1 MAKRWIIIILIAAF
15 ITGGFLLFFKP
26 PAKGPKLILVGLD
39 GADWEVIDTFIA
51 EGKLPTFAKLK
62 QQGTWG
68 YLQSLEPSLSPM
80 LWTTIATGKRP
91 DEHGI
96 VDFLVWDEEKKERLP
111 VTTHHRKTPA
121 IWNILTHHGIKSGV
135 FNWLV
140 TWPAE
145 KINGVLLSDRL
156 GFHIFPRLIEPRLS
170 LEQVSF
176 PRNYAEKK
184 KRLFITPEKIGFR
197 EATEFVRL
205 SEEEF
210 KEQFKIG
217 EYDVLNPELN
227 VKLAL
232 STFKTF
238 KNFALDYWKKEN
250 PAFLALYLDIPDT
263 LMHTFV
269 EYAPP
274 KMDHIS
280 YEKFEKYKY
289 AVEATYRKIDGLLT
303 EILDEIGSNTHLM
316 IVSDHGFKWGAERLD
331 VPAMIGKDAEVYW
344 HDPQGIILF
353 YGKRFQKG
361 KQIVAI
367 DLFDIVPTL
376 LAFFH
381 LPLAQDLEGT
391 IISSAFKPEFFTA
404 DQIRHVASYQDIPFG
419 VTEEDFAKLKRDK
432 KLDEATKE
440 RLASLG
446 YIDLKEEKNEKALY
460 QTRNPF
466 LEAFQLQK
474 SGRLDEALDLYFKI
488 LKNNP
493 KTDSLTS
500 IHNAMALIYR
510 DKGKYEKAKKHVD
523 EAIRSDDGS
532 NVVTLLITLGNI
544 EKQFKHDDRA
554 HEAFARAIRRAPQNG
569 IGFYSR
575 ALLYSD
581 QRQWTL
587 AEKNFREALK
597 RGLNVAQLPHR
608 LIAALEKQ
616 KKWDEARR
624 FRETSL
630 SKMNADE
637 RFEFFILESEE
648 LISQKRLKEA
658 QEALF
663 SALRLQPK
671 NMVLY
676 NDIGGIFL
684 QQNEKQKA
692 ISYFKRALELDPG
705 YAVSYLNLASAYLSM
720 NQLDKAKQSINTAM
734 KIDPQNKHVYFL
746 LGVIQMSLRENR
758 LAQLNL
764 EKALKLDPG
773 FKVAEQKLKELKK
786 ILRASPSG

>member
-1 MAKRWIIIILIAAF
+1 MMRKKLILFVLMVISIAA
-15 ITGGFLLFFKP
+15 GFLLLSGP
-26 PAKGPKLILVGLD
+26 STKGEKLILVGLD

-80 LWTTIATGKRP
+80 LWTTIATGKSP
-91 DEHGI
+91 DEHGV
-96 VDFLVWDEEKKERLP
+96 VDFLVWDEQKKERLP
-111 VTTHHRKTPA
+111 VTTRHRKTPA
-121 IWNILTHHGIKSGV
+121 IWNILTHHGIKSGI

-156 GFHIFPRLIEPRLS
+156 GYHIFPRLIEPRLS

-176 PRNYAEKK
+176 PRDYAEKK
-184 KRLFITPEKIGFR
+184 KKHFQSPEKIGFR
-197 EATEFVRL
+197 ETTEFVRI

-227 VKLAL
+227 VRLAL

-238 KNFALDYWKKEN
+238 KNFALNYWKKEN

-274 KMDHIS
+274 KMDRVP

-289 AVEATYRKIDGLLT
+289 AVEATYRKIDGLLA
-303 EILDEIGSNTHLM
+303 EILDEMGSDTHLM

-344 HDPQGIILF
+344 HDPQGILLL
-353 YGKRFQKG
+353 YGKQFQKG
-361 KQIVAI
+361 KQIVAV
-367 DLFDIVPTL
+367 DLYDIVPTI
-376 LAFFH
+376 LAFFK
-381 LPLAQDLEGT
+381 LPLAQDLQGT
-391 IISSAFKPEFFTA
+391 IISSAFKPEFFSPN
-404 DQIRHVASYQDIPFG
+404 QIRHVTSYQDIPFG
-419 VTEEDFAKLKRDK
+419 VTEEEFAKLKRDK
-432 KLDEATKE
+432 KLDEAAKE

-446 YIDLKEEKNEKALY
+446 YIDLEEEKNEKALY

-466 LEAFQLQK
+466 LEAFQLHK
-474 SGRLDEALDLYFKI
+474 SGRIDEALDLYLKI

-493 KTDSLTS
+493 KTDNLTS
-500 IHNAMALIYR
+500 IHNALATIYR
-510 DKGKYEKAKKHVD
+510 DKGKYEKARNHNDK
-523 EAIRSDDGS
+523 AIRADDGS
-532 NVVTLLITLGNI
+532 NTVALLITLGGI
-544 EKQFKHDDRA
+544 EKQFKHYDRA
-554 HEAFARAIRRAPQNG
+554 HEAFDQAIQRDPANG
-569 IGFYSR
+569 LGFYSK

-581 QRQWTL
+581 QKQWDS
-587 AEKNFREALK
+587 AEKNFREAFK
-597 RGLNVAQLPHR
+597 RKLNTPQLPHR

-624 FRETSL
+624 FHESFL
-630 SKMNADE
+630 SKLNPDE
-637 RFEFFILESEE
+637 KFKFFILESEE
-648 LISQKRLKEA
+648 LIPQRRLKEA

-663 SALRLQPK
+663 SALRLQPQ

-705 YAVSYLNLASAYLSM
+705 YVVSYLNLASAYLSM
-720 NQLDKAKQSINTAM
+720 NQLDKAKELINTAM
-734 KIDPQNKHVYFL
+734 KMDPKNKHVYFL
-746 LGVIQMSLRENR
+746 LGIIQMQLRENR

-786 ILRASPSG
+786 IQN